1 MENGFLFASNVL
13 LKIINSTF
21 FSFLVTPTAPP
32 LCSSSGFHC
41 GDTNTRVS
49 YWYRMRQTSLKMKMR
64 MIKLAFTHRQYI
76 PPEVSPTARLLYSE
90 PPEGGAVWTRGC
102 TDSGWWSWQDT
113 PPSWCQTCGHS
124 PPRAEHHRTLRTRTR
139 GHRASYQTTCRLMC
153 LGQQPSPSP
162 GVECSRTNQCSD
174 ETVTCDMKLFGLFC
188 ITWIPTFILKALINS
203 SYAPSSAIDRQWA
216 EVKCFGLK
224 QHTWPFLAGERQ
236 VVVAGHVV
244 PLAVL
249 VPDHHHAVFSRVEV
263 VIRLVRPPVLI
274 LLRKKTE

>member
-1 MENGFLFASNVL
+1 
-13 LKIINSTF
+13 
-21 FSFLVTPTAPP
+21 
-32 LCSSSGFHC
+32 
-41 GDTNTRVS
+41 
-49 YWYRMRQTSLKMKMR
+49 MR
-64 MIKLAFTHRQYI
+64 MINWVFAHRLYI

-124 PPRAEHHRTLRTRTR
+124 PPRAEHYRTLGMRTR
-139 GHRASYQTTCRLMC
+139 GHRASYQTTCPLTS
-153 LGQQPSPSP
+153 LVQQPSPSP
-162 GVECSRTNQCSD
+162 SVQCS
-174 ETVTCDMKLFGLFC
+174 VTCNMKLSGLFY
-188 ITWIPTFILKALINS
+188 ITWIHTFNLKALINP

-216 EVKCFGLK
+216 EVTCFGLK

-249 VPDHHHAVFSRVEV
+249 VPDHHHAVFFRVEV
-263 VIRLVRPPVLI
+263 VIWLVRPPVLI
-274 LLRKKTE
+274 LLREKTK